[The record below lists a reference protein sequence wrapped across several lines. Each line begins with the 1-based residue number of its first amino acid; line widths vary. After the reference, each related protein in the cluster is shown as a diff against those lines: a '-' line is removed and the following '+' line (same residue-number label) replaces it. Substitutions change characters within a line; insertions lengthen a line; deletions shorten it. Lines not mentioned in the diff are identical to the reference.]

1 MARAHITAA
10 PMAAPCSARVAISHS
25 IDVASVLPMAA
36 SVYSAMPPISTGRRP

>member
-10 PMAAPCSARVAISHS
+10 PIAAPCTARVTISQPME
-25 IDVASVLPMAA
+25 VASVLPMAA